1 VSRNRTARLAV
12 LGSSARRA
20 AAPPTLGRPRS
31 GRRRLI
37 VIALV
42 LCSLVLLTISF
53 RESSNGPLH
62 RFEGHASQV
71 LRPFQVAADR
81 VAQPFQDAYG
91 WLHGLANAR
100 SENERLRKEL
110 EQLRQEQTQAG
121 VAESELTSLE
131 RLLRYEHA
139 PRFPQD
145 YGAVNSEVLSGPTG
159 VFQQT
164 IVIAGGSNRGIAI
177 DDPVVDPAGLV
188 GRISQVGPTT
198 SQVTLL
204 EDVTFAAS
212 AEDLKTGAQGIATHA
227 SGSPETLNLDGVTKD
242 KVVNVGDPI
251 ITSGWHRADLSSIY
265 PRGITI
271 GVVTSQSQTDVD
283 TYKTIQIRPSVDF
296 GSLQNVIVLVPRGR
310 ARGS

>member
-1 VSRNRTARLAV
+1 VPRNRAARLAV

-20 AAPPTLGRPRS
+20 AAPPTLGRPRA

-37 VIALV
+37 VVLLV

-62 RFEGHASQV
+62 RVAGHASQV
-71 LRPFQVAADR
+71 LRPFQVTADR
-81 VAQPFQDAYG
+81 VAQPFEDAYG
-91 WLHGLANAR
+91 WFHGLVNAR
-100 SENERLRKEL
+100 SENKRLRKQV
-110 EQLRQEQTQAG
+110 EQLRQERTQA
-121 VAESELTSLE
+121 ATAQTELASLQ
-131 RLLRYEHA
+131 RLLKYERA
-139 PRFPQD
+139 RRFPQD
-145 YGAVNSEVLSGPTG
+145 YGYVNSEVLSGPTG

-164 IVIAGGSNRGIAI
+164 IVIAGGSNRRIEV
-177 DDPVVDPAGLV
+177 DDPVVDPDGLV

-212 AEDLKTGAQGIATHA
+212 AEDLKTGAQGIAMHTA
-227 SGSPETLNLDGVTKD
+227 GSADTLNLDGVSKD
-242 KVVNVGDPI
+242 KVVNVGDTI

-296 GSLQNVIVLVPRGR
+296 DSLRNVIVLVPRAR
-310 ARGS
+310 LRGS